1 MIDLYSSATPNGRKV
16 TIMLEELGVKYN
28 TIAINLDKKEQ
39 FSEQFS
45 RISPSNKIPVIIDK
59 ENKQT
64 IFESGAILLYL
75 AKKYNKF
82 LTNENYWDVVQWLFF
97 QMGGVGPMMG
107 QANVFYRYFPEKIP
121 AAIERYQNESRRL
134 LEVLDKRLQK
144 VEWLAETYS
153 IADIANWA
161 WVRTYEWSGLTLD
174 GLNNLK
180 RWHEEMSARPA
191 CKKGIEI
198 PELIEKIDDKERVK
212 RARKWV
218 TR

>member
-59 ENKQT
+59 ESKQT

-82 LTNENYWDVVQWLFF
+82 LTNKNYWDVIQWLFF
-97 QMGGVGPMMG
+97 QMAYVGQMLG
-107 QANVFYRYFPEKIP
+107 QAHKYLFYNPVIF
-121 AAIERYQNESRRL
+121 S
-134 LEVLDKRLQK
+134 
-144 VEWLAETYS
+144 
-153 IADIANWA
+153 
-161 WVRTYEWSGLTLD
+161 
-174 GLNNLK
+174 
-180 RWHEEMSARPA
+180 
-191 CKKGIEI
+191 
-198 PELIEKIDDKERVK
+198 
-212 RARKWV
+212 
-218 TR
+218 

>member
-82 LTNENYWDVVQWLFF
+82 LTNENYWDVIQWLFF
-97 QMGGVGPMMG
+97 QMAYVGPMLG
-107 QANVFYRYFPEKIP
+107 QAHQYLFYHPGKSKFAEKKSKDYTKHVYEILNERLSKSNYKFIHNLLSENV
-121 AAIERYQNESRRL
+121 
-134 LEVLDKRLQK
+134 
-144 VEWLAETYS
+144 
-153 IADIANWA
+153 
-161 WVRTYEWSGLTLD
+161 
-174 GLNNLK
+174 
-180 RWHEEMSARPA
+180 
-191 CKKGIEI
+191 
-198 PELIEKIDDKERVK
+198 
-212 RARKWV
+212 
-218 TR
+218 

>member
-75 AKKYNKF
+75 ANGLCGPNAWASPSISFLPSRKK
-82 LTNENYWDVVQWLFF
+82 
-97 QMGGVGPMMG
+97 
-107 QANVFYRYFPEKIP
+107 
-121 AAIERYQNESRRL
+121 
-134 LEVLDKRLQK
+134 
-144 VEWLAETYS
+144 
-153 IADIANWA
+153 
-161 WVRTYEWSGLTLD
+161 
-174 GLNNLK
+174 
-180 RWHEEMSARPA
+180 
-191 CKKGIEI
+191 
-198 PELIEKIDDKERVK
+198 
-212 RARKWV
+212 
-218 TR
+218 